1 MKSKLL
7 GSICA
12 LIATSAWG
20 SLYVVSKVVLDTVP
34 PFTLLLF
41 RYLVA
46 AAALLILLKTRKPER
61 IERKDYKFLFFIG
74 FVGYF
79 LSVGAQFVGTKMSGA
94 SLASLI
100 NSMNPVFI
108 IIFAVLFLKEK
119 LTAGKSIS
127 LIASLAGT
135 YIIVGR
141 AGNNGVMLEGI
152 IVSVFAVVAWSAM
165 SVVVKQIAD
174 KYDAITITTYAIL
187 VALFCTLPVSI
198 WELTTTPNLVLLQ
211 PKVIWSVLYMGLIS
225 TAVAHVCWNKSLALM
240 EAGICSLFYPVQPM
254 VSVLLGAL
262 FLGEKMN
269 ASFFVGAVLI
279 IGGVLVSVVAEQ
291 KN

>member
-94 SLASLI
+94 SLA
-100 NSMNPVFI
+100 
-108 IIFAVLFLKEK
+108 
-119 LTAGKSIS
+119 
-127 LIASLAGT
+127 
-135 YIIVGR
+135 
-141 AGNNGVMLEGI
+141 
-152 IVSVFAVVAWSAM
+152 
-165 SVVVKQIAD
+165 
-174 KYDAITITTYAIL
+174 
-187 VALFCTLPVSI
+187 
-198 WELTTTPNLVLLQ
+198 
-211 PKVIWSVLYMGLIS
+211 
-225 TAVAHVCWNKSLALM
+225 
-240 EAGICSLFYPVQPM
+240 
-254 VSVLLGAL
+254 
-262 FLGEKMN
+262 
-269 ASFFVGAVLI
+269 
-279 IGGVLVSVVAEQ
+279 
-291 KN
+291 